1 MGNACVHELRAR
13 DLKTIA
19 PIEPGRIALC
29 VQAHVRVPALTRLLD
44 QDLQQQ
50 RTHALAAPLAQHR
63 HAPDMAI
70 GQQPP
75 RSDRGAIGGKG
86 ERMVAPRVVFVQ
98 FQFQRHALLAHE
110 HLLAYAAR
118 LGAGLVPIAQA
129 DGERRHRHG
138 GYNTRLL
145 REFNM
150 HSLWDDK
157 EAAQC
162 RGDLDLRVYSSRL
175 LGRDRTLVLHG
186 GGNTSVKLVEK
197 NLFGEDENVLYIKG
211 SGWDLE
217 TIEAAG
223 FAPVQLDYLQRLAQL
238 DALSDTQMVN
248 QLATHLL
255 RAAAPAPSVETILH
269 ACLPYKF
276 VDHTHADAVLAV
288 TDTADGERR
297 IREIYGDAVV
307 VIPYVMPG
315 FDLARLCA
323 CEYPRQAGAGTI
335 GMVLLNHGIF
345 SFGESARQS
354 YERMIDLVS
363 RAEDYLKRERAWDA
377 PPRAVK
383 PARIDTLQQAQLR
396 RALSATA
403 GAPMI
408 MATHA
413 DEDALAFAQ
422 RADLDAL
429 SQQGPVTPD
438 HIIRTKR
445 IPMLGRDVDA
455 YARDY
460 KAYFEEHAPQSREA
474 KTMLDPAPRMVL
486 YPDFGL
492 AAAGRS
498 AKDAT
503 IVAELYQHS
512 MQVMQRAQ
520 ALGGYRALP
529 SRDLFDVEYWDLEQ
543 AKLKKGGTPPPYS
556 GEIAL
561 VTGAASGIG
570 KACVSALLARGAAVI
585 GLDIN
590 PAIETIYQR
599 NDFLGLHCDL
609 TDEGAIKAAL
619 ERAVIAYGGL
629 DMLVLNAG
637 VFAASRK
644 ISELSTEAWRRVMAI
659 NLDANLVLLRAC
671 HPLLKLAPKGGR
683 VVVIG
688 SKNVPAP
695 GPGAAAYSA
704 SKAALNQLAR
714 VAALE
719 WGADGIR
726 INSLHPNAVFD
737 TGIWTEEVLAQRAR
751 HYGLTVAEYKT
762 NNVLKTEVRS
772 RDVAELAA
780 EMCGPLFAKTTAAQ
794 VPVDGGN
801 ERVI

>member
-1 MGNACVHELRAR
+1 
-13 DLKTIA
+13 
-19 PIEPGRIALC
+19 
-29 VQAHVRVPALTRLLD
+29 
-44 QDLQQQ
+44 
-50 RTHALAAPLAQHR
+50 
-63 HAPDMAI
+63 
-70 GQQPP
+70 
-75 RSDRGAIGGKG
+75 
-86 ERMVAPRVVFVQ
+86 
-98 FQFQRHALLAHE
+98 
-110 HLLAYAAR
+110 
-118 LGAGLVPIAQA
+118 
-129 DGERRHRHG
+129 
-138 GYNTRLL
+138 
-145 REFNM
+145 M
-150 HSLWDDK
+150 HSLWDDT

-162 RGDLDLRVYSSRL
+162 RGELELRVYTSRL
-175 LGRDRTLVLHG
+175 LGRDKTLVLHG
-186 GGNTSVKLVEK
+186 GGNTSVKVVQK

-217 TIEAAG
+217 TIEPAG
-223 FAPVQLDYLQRLAQL
+223 FAPVQLDYLLRLAEL
-238 DALSDTQMVN
+238 DALPDTQMVN
-248 QLATHLL
+248 QLATHML
-255 RAAAPAPSVETILH
+255 RSSAPAPSVETILH

-288 TDTADGERR
+288 SNTPQGERR

-307 VIPYVMPG
+307 IIPYVMPG

-323 CEYPRQAGAGTI
+323 KEVPRQAGAGTI

-345 SFGESARQS
+345 SFGDSARQS
-354 YERMIDLVS
+354 YERMIDLVR
-363 RAEDYLKRERAWDA
+363 RAEDYLRAKGAWDL
-377 PPRAVK
+377 PTPRIR
-383 PARIDTLQQAQLR
+383 PARIDMLQQAQLR
-396 RALSATA
+396 RKLSAAA

-413 DEDALAFAQ
+413 DEQTLAFAQ
-422 RADLDAL
+422 RADVGTLT
-429 SQQGPVTPD
+429 QQGPVTPD

-445 IPMLGRDVDA
+445 IPMLGTDVDA
-455 YARDY
+455 YARGY
-460 KAYFEEHAPQSREA
+460 KSYFDEHAPQAREP

-486 YPDFGL
+486 DPGFGL

-498 AKDAT
+498 AKDAA

-512 MQVMQRAQ
+512 IEVMQRAQ

-529 SRDLFDVEYWDLEQ
+529 ARELFEVEYWDLEQ
-543 AKLKKGGTPPPYS
+543 AKLRKGGTPPLYT

-570 KACVSALLARGAAVI
+570 KACVDALLARGAAVV

-590 PAIETIYQR
+590 PAVETIYQR
-599 NDFLGLHCDL
+599 KDFLGLRCDL
-609 TDEGAIKAAL
+609 SDEHAITLAL
-619 ERAVIAYGGL
+619 ERAVLAYGGL

-637 VFAASRK
+637 IFAASRK
-644 ISELSTEAWRRVMAI
+644 IAELATEEWRKVMAV
-659 NLDANLVLLRAC
+659 NLDANLFLLRAC

-726 INSLHPNAVFD
+726 INSVHPNAVFD
-737 TGIWTEEVLAQRAR
+737 TGIWTDEVLAQRAK
-751 HYGLTVAEYKT
+751 HYGLTVDEYKT
-762 NNVLKTEVRS
+762 NNVLRTEVRS

-780 EMCGPLFAKTTAAQ
+780 EMCGPLFAKTTGAQ